1 MERSKA
7 NSSSTEE
14 KTTSLKREKLI
25 ERSIQFHKNIDIWF
39 CLFFL
44 PCSFRA
50 FVRCT
55 CERAQNTALA
65 FVDALV
71 LFSSCESVCVGVG
84 GLEQCSVLR
93 AVLSY
98 SISFIFVS
106 PNTWTL
112 NGIIYYNEIHKQI
125 FRWFFVR
132 WFRIE
137 NKLSIFRS
145 LPSFRRSHFMSLT
158 IPVNSPTNSIVNGY
172 INLFKTICYCLWNK
186 KDSFLNRIKYII
198 ISSST
203 PKHLPATHALLVFS

>member
-137 NKLSIFRS
+137 NKLSIFHS
-145 LPSFRRSHFMSLT
+145 LPSLRRSLSSFHVAHYPGEFSNEF
-158 IPVNSPTNSIVNGY
+158 NSQRVYKFI
-172 INLFKTICYCLWNK
+172 
-186 KDSFLNRIKYII
+186 
-198 ISSST
+198 
-203 PKHLPATHALLVFS
+203 